1 MPRLPDQLQTLV
13 AQEGGGIRW
22 PDESGPVSASEAR
35 RARRD
40 ISRLERLYTYALRHP
55 APERDRILREVARQI
70 RRHGPG
76 YVLGRSSREARL
88 FMSWGHRV
96 YREVHVARRS
106 IQFAAGRGPRELI
119 AHWHFQFPVVDLVL
133 RHFRRILGEQTL
145 VLIDGARVYVHDG
158 CGIRMR
164 HTERTVGPSHSSAG
178 AHPTSGFLTRDTPG
192 QPSFPLPLGA

>member
-13 AQEGGGIRW
+13 AQEGGGLEW
-22 PDESGPVSASEAR
+22 TDESGPGSASEAR
-35 RARRD
+35 RDRRD
-40 ISRLERLYTYALRHP
+40 MSRLERLYTYALRHP
-55 APERDRILREVARQI
+55 ASERDRVLREVARQI
-70 RRHGPG
+70 RRHSPSF
-76 YVLGRSSREARL
+76 VLGRSSREARL

-96 YREVHVARRS
+96 YREVYVARRS

-133 RHFRRILGEQTL
+133 RHFRRRLGEQTL

-164 HTERTVGPSHSSAG
+164 HAKRSVGPSHPTG
-178 AHPTSGFLTRDTPG
+178 AHPASGFLARDTSG
-192 QPSFPLPLGA
+192 QTAFPLPLGA